1 MDEELQQLEAELKQL
16 RPRTVSPGLRQ
27 RLARELEP
35 RIRLRWVWT
44 ALPIAAALALLLTLN
59 RSDHEV
65 PTAAAPAVAQATT
78 RPTPEVYRPVSVE
91 NVLYASEDEGI
102 VTLENGARVH
112 RVREAYVDTVTW
124 RNPQT
129 NASLRWS
136 VPREEVRV
144 VPVYFQ

>member
-16 RPRTVSPGLRQ
+16 RPRAVPPGLPQ
-27 RLARELEP
+27 RLARDLGP
-35 RIRLRWVWT
+35 QFRARWVWT
-44 ALPIAAALALLLTLN
+44 GLPVAAALALLLTLN
-59 RSDHEV
+59 RPGNEER
-65 PTAAAPAVAQATT
+65 TAAAPAAAPATA
-78 RPTPEVYRPVSVE
+78 RHAPDVYRPVSVE

-112 RVREAYVDTVTW
+112 RVRESYVDTVTW

-136 VPREEVRV
+136 APREEVRV
-144 VPVYFQ
+144 VPVHFQ